1 MEGKRVREVEENGEY
16 GEGWRE
22 ERVGGWCTREKRRI
36 V

>member
-22 ERVGGWCTREKRRI
+22 ERVGACTREKRRI